1 MLTDQEMRDALL
13 RLTKERNEL
22 AAKCEDMERS
32 ANSARE
38 IARVA
43 MSHTGTFCIQFELT
57 RTAYG
62 VQLIICSPQNEDPD
76 KIAKRA
82 VRLLDP
88 ALRDALGID
97 ADNWTPIGAQG

>member
-1 MLTDQEMRDALL
+1 MLTMEEMRAAIE
-13 RLTKERNEL
+13 RLSTERNEL
-22 AAKCEDMERS
+22 AARCEDMERS

-43 MSHTGTFCIQFELT
+43 MSHTGTYCIRFELA

-62 VQLIICSPQNEDPD
+62 VQLIVCSPQNEDPD
-76 KIAKRA
+76 RIARRV

-88 ALRDALGID
+88 ALREALDID
-97 ADNWTPIGAQG
+97 PDNWTPIGAQG